1 MRTKFLILFLVS
13 LFVCSTAKSQE
24 TIPFRLNE
32 HYNILVD
39 GLINQQD
46 SVVLMFQIAMRE
58 ASLAPNRKNE
68 VASVVFDTTDFPEG
82 LSKSNRIQVAN
93 TIVDKI
99 WIWDK
104 EYTGNGAEGKIGTQL
119 FNGQIFA
126 INYDQ
131 SQFETYT
138 HLPDTRGFVALPL
151 THEQGRLFIEVSS
164 IVNEKEI
171 KTKFLL
177 QSGFS
182 GMLLYNNQVADD
194 NQWAEVLPRLDE
206 KTLMN
211 SAGEKL
217 TNLVAEM
224 PVITV
229 DSFRF
234 EQVPVNIFSGEIK
247 NQITSYVGADF
258 IHRFNWIIDV
268 KGGTAYIQKN
278 KNFADAYYFNSDKK

>member
-1 MRTKFLILFLVS
+1 MKTNFLIVFFVS
-13 LFVCSTAKSQE
+13 LFSFSTAKSQE
-24 TIPFRLNE
+24 KIPFRLNE

-39 GLINQQD
+39 GLINQRD

-58 ASLAPNRKNE
+58 ASLAPDRKSKVE
-68 VASVVFDTTDFPEG
+68 SVVFDTTDFPEG
-82 LSKSNRIQVAN
+82 LSKGNRIQVGH
-93 TIVDKI
+93 TIVEPI

-119 FNGQIFA
+119 FNGQVFK

-131 SQFETYT
+131 SQFEIDT

-182 GMLLYNNQVADD
+182 GMLLYNNQVADE
-194 NQWAEVLPRLDE
+194 NQWAEALPRLDE

-211 SAGEKL
+211 SAGDKL
-217 TNLVAEM
+217 TNLIVEM
-224 PVITV
+224 PAVV
-229 DSFRF
+229 VNSFRF
-234 EQVPVNIFSGEIK
+234 ATVPVNIFTGEIK
-247 NQITSYVGADF
+247 NQPTSYFGADF
-258 IHRFNWIIDV
+258 IHRFNWIIDI
-268 KGGTAYIQKN
+268 KGGYAYIQPN
-278 KNFADAYYFNSDKK
+278 KYFTDPYYFNSNKK

>member
-1 MRTKFLILFLVS
+1 MKTNFLIVFFVFLFS
-13 LFVCSTAKSQE
+13 FSTAKSQE
-24 TIPFRLNE
+24 KIPFRLNE

-39 GLINQQD
+39 GVINQRD

-58 ASLAPNRKNE
+58 ASLAPDRRSKVE
-68 VASVVFDTTDFPEG
+68 SVVFDTTDFPEG
-82 LSKSNRIQVAN
+82 LSKGNRIQVGN
-93 TIVDKI
+93 TLVEPI

-131 SQFETYT
+131 SQFEIYT
-138 HLPDTRGFVALPL
+138 HLPDTREFVALPL

-182 GMLLYNNQVADD
+182 GMLLYNNQVADE

-217 TNLVAEM
+217 TNLIVEM
-224 PVITV
+224 PTV
-229 DSFRF
+229 LINSFRF
-234 EQVPVNIFSGEIK
+234 THVPVNIFTGEIK
-247 NQITSYVGADF
+247 NQPTSYFGADF
-258 IHRFNWIIDV
+258 IHRFNWIIDMQ
-268 KGGTAYIQKN
+268 GGYAYIQPN
-278 KNFADAYYFNSDKK
+278 KYFSDAYYFLKK